1 MAEYNEHHAAIQAA
15 GADVVALAVD
25 PPNRSA
31 AVRTQLGLQ
40 FPILCDTARVV
51 ARDWDLYNAKEMG
64 GIAVP
69 AVFIIGADRRVKYRS
84 IDTTSLRVSIEGVL
98 PFLQGQRNKTLLE
111 RRAVRPG
118 VRNLARAIV
127 NVILRGMRAP

>member
-31 AVRTQLGLQ
+31 AVRAQLGLQ
-40 FPILCDTARVV
+40 FPILCDTERVV

-127 NVILRGMRAP
+127 NVMLRGMRAP